1 MVKFPLPFPLR
12 LDEIIPTSAMEKL
25 MDVLQQPD
33 ISGKVREALHKVGLQ
48 DAAPLDKIR
57 DAWQQ
62 ARGWI
67 DSVTESVTG
76 NVSHPRVLNASGQLL
91 SSSLASIPWS
101 TSAAVEF
108 AKSATD
114 YQASATI
121 QRQADEL
128 SRRIF
133 GAHETAWLGNT
144 VEALRWLSSAAAAS
158 HGVVISRVDA
168 VRIVGLGDVRAMLA
182 TSGEHLLEIGA
193 ANGVRAEEWKSALT
207 SSEQLLVLV
216 SPNTLAIEDSRQH
229 RQQAVEAAK
238 ACGATVVELL
248 ADGVVS
254 PKMAE
259 AHAFPGVQQSLET
272 GADVVILPT
281 HLLMAGPVGA
291 LVVGN
296 QKIVSALRSD
306 SENIGALLSGANLLT
321 TLSALDTANKAGIAP
336 ETDQFSMPTQ
346 LLLNPANL
354 RNRAQRLAIQLK
366 GLGEVLE
373 ALEVELINP
382 LGPSPWNRH
391 QINSWGVRLRPRSSL
406 LELSQQILRGE
417 NRRGVKLELINEP
430 ESLAINL
437 RFVPP
442 QYDHELVQIIGG
454 DPQGNKL
461 DLDESSPN

>member
-12 LDEIIPTSAMEKL
+12 LDEIIPSSAMEKL

-67 DSVTESVTG
+67 DSVTESVVG
-76 NVSHPRVLNASGQLL
+76 NANHPRVLNASGQLL

-101 TSAAVEF
+101 NSAAIEF

-121 QRQADEL
+121 QRRADEL
-128 SRRIF
+128 SRKVF
-133 GAHETAWLGNT
+133 GGHETAWLGNT
-144 VEALRWLSSAAAAS
+144 AEALRWLSRATAAS
-158 HGVVISRVDA
+158 QGVVISRVDA

-182 TSGEHLLEIGA
+182 DSCEHLLEIGA
-193 ANGVRAEEWKSALT
+193 ANGVRPEEWKAALT

-216 SPNTLAIEDSRQH
+216 SPNTLATEDARQH

-238 ACGATVVELL
+238 ACGAMIVELL

-254 PKMAE
+254 QKMAE
-259 AHAFPGVQQSLET
+259 VNAFPSVQQALET

-281 HLLMAGPVGA
+281 QLLMAGPVGA

-296 QKIVSALRSD
+296 QKTVSALRSE
-306 SENIGALLSGANLLT
+306 SENIGALLDGANLLAT
-321 TLSALDTANKAGIAP
+321 MSALESANKAGQAP
-336 ETDQFSMPTQ
+336 ETDQFCMPTR

-366 GLGEVLE
+366 GLGEVLD
-373 ALEVELINP
+373 AQEVELNKP
-382 LGPSPWNRH
+382 LGPSPWSRY
-391 QINSWGVRLRPRSSL
+391 QINSWGVRLKPRSSL
-406 LELSQQILRGE
+406 VELSRQIARGE
-417 NRRGVKLELINEP
+417 NCRGVKIELINES

-437 RFVPP
+437 RFIPP
-442 QYDHELVQIIGG
+442 QFDHELVQVIGG
-454 DPQGNKL
+454 DSQVSKQ
-461 DLDESSPN
+461 DLDESSPT